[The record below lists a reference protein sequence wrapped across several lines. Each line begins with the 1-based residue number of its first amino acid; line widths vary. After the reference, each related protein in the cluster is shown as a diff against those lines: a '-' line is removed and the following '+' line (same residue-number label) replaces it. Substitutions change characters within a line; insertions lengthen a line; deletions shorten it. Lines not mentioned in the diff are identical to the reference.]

1 MIKESKKKSKK
12 KTIANILMEYTR
24 TVAISFGCALVFTVL
39 LSFHARSEMI
49 KNLYINADEQ
59 QKMDEKVA
67 KQIVMQSDLTKNLRV
82 KKYAIC
88 LQVGNLYYTA
98 QDYENAEFAYKLAIE
113 KAKTGVYTPYL
124 KLVEVYADQEK
135 FDDAQRLLKSVKDIQ
150 NKKLIKFKTRAYIVL
165 GDKYYSI
172 GKFLSAA
179 KCYEKSKFYYDK
191 FSKKDAKVDDSIITR
206 VTNAYIEA
214 ANVMVKNGYNS
225 EAVRFLKKAEKY
237 SPDNFEIKYKLA
249 IIYSDL
255 DPMKSVVYFEPLL
268 EEKPQFIDYG
278 VYGKALMKAAN
289 IADLEGKSTLA
300 KYYRY
305 KIHSIDIFVGQK
317 VVYKND
323 IEIILDSFIV
333 KKLWFKYKL
342 RAKYKFKNVSNNDI
356 KHLSADFVLLHKDK
370 DRVLETV
377 TKTFADKKAPLYSNG
392 GETPD
397 IEIIFGK
404 NIFTKKELEQYVI
417 DIYLYKDERY
427 KTLAGTMRVPLKSI
441 YSSK

>member
-1 MIKESKKKSKK
+1 MIKENKKKSKK
-12 KTIANILMEYTR
+12 KSKTQIIMEYVR
-24 TVAISFGCALVFTVL
+24 TIAISFCFALVFTIL
-39 LSFHARSEMI
+39 LSIHARSEMI

-67 KQIVMQSDLTKNLRV
+67 KQIVMQSDLTKDLRT
-82 KKYAIC
+82 KKYTIC
-88 LQVGNLYYTA
+88 LQVGNLYATA
-98 QDYENAEFAYKLAIE
+98 NEYVNAEFAYRLAIE

-124 KLVEVYADQEK
+124 KLVEILVEQEK
-135 FDDAQRLLKSVKDIQ
+135 FDEARDVIKSVKDIQ
-150 NKKLIKFKTRAYIVL
+150 NKQLIKFKTRAYIVL

-179 KCYEKSKFYYDK
+179 KSYEQAKFYYDK
-191 FSKKDAKVDDSIITR
+191 FSKKDSKVDESIIVR
-206 VTNAYIEA
+206 ITNAYIET
-214 ANVMVKNGYNS
+214 ANVMVKSGYNS

-237 SPDNFEIKYKLA
+237 SPNNFEIKYKLA

-255 DPMKSVVYFEPLL
+255 DPIKAVKYFEPLL
-268 EEKPQFIDYG
+268 EKMPQYIDYG

-289 IADLEGKSTLA
+289 IADLENKPTFA

-305 KIHSIDIFVGQK
+305 KIHSIDIFVKQK
-317 VVYKND
+317 VIYKND
-323 IEIILDSFIV
+323 VEIMLDSFIV

-342 RAKYKFKNVSNNDI
+342 RAKYKLKNISNNDI
-356 KHLSADFVLLHKDK
+356 KNLSADFVLRQNDK
-370 DRVLETV
+370 VLETV
-377 TKTFADKKAPLYSNG
+377 SKTFVTSKSPLYSNG
-392 GETPD
+392 GESAN
-397 IEIIFGK
+397 IEVIFGK

-427 KTLAGTMRVPLKSI
+427 KTLAGTMKVPVKSI

>member
-1 MIKESKKKSKK
+1 MIKENKKKLREKSK
-12 KTIANILMEYTR
+12 TQIIMEYVR
-24 TVAISFGCALVFTVL
+24 TIAISFAIALIFTLL
-39 LSFHARSEMI
+39 LSMHARSEMI
-49 KNLYINADEQ
+49 KNLYVNAEEQ

-67 KQIVMQSDLTKNLRV
+67 KQLVMQADLTKDLRN

-88 LQVGNLYYTA
+88 LQVGNLYATA
-98 QDYENAEFAYKLAIE
+98 NDFENAEFAYKLAIE
-113 KAKTGVYTPYL
+113 KAGSGVYTPYL
-124 KLVEVYADQEK
+124 KLIEVYAEQEK
-135 FDDAQRLLKSVKDIQ
+135 FADASALIKSVKDIK
-150 NKKLIKFKTRAYIVL
+150 NKKLIKFKTRAFIIL

-179 KCYEKSKFYYDK
+179 KSYEQAKFYYDK
-191 FSKKDAKVDDSIITR
+191 FAKKDNKVEESIIIR
-206 VTNAYIEA
+206 VTNAYIET
-214 ANVMVKNGYNS
+214 ANIMVKSGYNS

-237 SPDNFEIKYKLA
+237 SPNNFEIKYKLA

-255 DPMKSVVYFEPLL
+255 DPKKSVAYFEPLL
-268 EEKPQFIDYG
+268 EEMPQFIDYG
-278 VYGKALMKAAN
+278 VYGKSLMKAAN
-289 IADLEGKSTLA
+289 IADLEGNPTQA

-342 RAKYKFKNVSNNDI
+342 R
-356 KHLSADFVLLHKDK
+356 
-370 DRVLETV
+370 
-377 TKTFADKKAPLYSNG
+377 
-392 GETPD
+392 
-397 IEIIFGK
+397 GK